1 MLTARDDEEREIL
14 WELRRSVSPSLARKG
29 ITKVNEDVSLPLGRL
44 GEAVSWIHDVAS
56 ELELDC
62 YIFGHCGDGNLHV
75 NIMTDRRRA
84 AEMEK
89 AMIFVERLFSHVTGM
104 GGTHVVL
111 RTVEAG
117 TARSGGVQLDRLT
130 GSAELLGPGSVA
142 RDDTCHPAGER
153 SCRKQL
159 RQYR

>member
-1 MLTARDDEEREIL
+1 MLTASDEEEREIL

-44 GEAVSWIHDVAS
+44 GEAVSWIHGMAA

-84 AEMEK
+84 SEMER
-89 AMIFVERLFSHVTGM
+89 AMVFVETLFERVAEM
-104 GGTHVVL
+104 GGTL
-111 RTVEAG
+111 
-117 TARSGGVQLDRLT
+117 SGEHGIGIT
-130 GSAELLGPGSVA
+130 KKAFLGMVHS
-142 RDDTCHPAGER
+142 PAG
-153 SCRKQL
+153 L
-159 RQYR
+159 DLQYRIMKAMDPDNIFNPGKYFDREEHADVH